1 MKLPR
6 RVFVAWWHVH
16 AWTGVLAALVL
27 AAMFLGGT
35 LSVFRQQIMVWQ
47 DPPATEIDRA
57 ATDRAVADA
66 LADRKVAGGAV
77 GLSVPRSSSL
87 RPVLWLAR
95 GDDTF
100 EEVHVAPDRKE
111 AGPPTSRLMDVFYH
125 LHFMW
130 HEDVPIL
137 MVIAGV
143 FGVLFLLAVV
153 TGVAIHLKD
162 IDRQMY
168 RFRPQ
173 AAPRTVWSDVHKI
186 LGVWGLLFQLM
197 IAMTGALICFLGLL
211 SPHIGLAVYSGDRE
225 AATASVS
232 SAEAAPPTRSGRPAP
247 SLGLG
252 TLATAAERAL
262 PGMKAT
268 YVSVEPWGDAAAVAT
283 VYGMR
288 DGDGLYP
295 EVAVRLRAR
304 DGAVLGI
311 PRPEDDPI
319 AHRITHAVY
328 GLHFAVYGGI
338 GLRILYVL
346 LGLAGWVTILTGN
359 WIWIERRRA
368 RGHTRGPEILA
379 RLTVGIG
386 GGMLVA
392 AAALFWINRL
402 AAVDADRPALEAYGF
417 FTVWGVVA
425 LVCALVTAGTR
436 TWAILGTVA
445 GGALMLLPAVSVIA
459 GPTYAGAAGR
469 TAALVDLTLALVGAA
484 LLVAARVL
492 RRRSRTVTV

>member
-16 AWTGVLAALVL
+16 AWTGVVAGLVL

-35 LSVFRQQIMVWQ
+35 LSVFRHEIMVWQ
-47 DPPATEIDRA
+47 DPPATDIDRA
-57 ATDRAVADA
+57 TIDRGVADA
-66 LADRKVAGGAV
+66 LAARNVAGTAV
-77 GLSVPRSSSL
+77 GMSVPRSSAV
-87 RPVLWLAR
+87 RPVLWLTR
-95 GDDTF
+95 GDTF
-100 EEVHVAPDRKE
+100 DEVHVAPDRE
-111 AGPPTSRLMDVFYH
+111 VAGPPTSRLMDVFYH

-211 SPHIGLAVYSGDRE
+211 SPHIGLAVYGGDRA

-232 SAEAAPPTRSGRPAP
+232 AAEAVPPASSGRPAP

-262 PGMKAT
+262 PGMEAT

-328 GLHFAVYGGI
+328 GLHFAGYGGI
-338 GLRILYVL
+338 ALRSLYVL
-346 LGLAGWVTILTGN
+346 LGLAGWITILTGN

-368 RGHTRGPEILA
+368 RGRTRGAEILA
-379 RLTVGIG
+379 RLTVGLG

-417 FTVWGVVA
+417 FTVWGLVA
-425 LVCALVTAGTR
+425 LVCALFPARTR
-436 TWAILGTVA
+436 TWAILGAVA
-445 GGALMLLPAVSVIA
+445 GGALLLVPALSVIA

-469 TAALVDLTLALVGAA
+469 TAALVDLALALVGAA

-492 RRRSRTVTV
+492 RRVSARTVTV